1 MPAVIGWQVYSVG
14 LVVSRDD
21 NKAYVEYFVLAQVLF
36 IDRQHIRRCR
46 QERFQVLIKLEAVD
60 VAQIVGLVDAQDE
73 RFQETVKASD
83 QRNGRYLFEIP
94 RTYAALDRLQH
105 GVLADA
111 LQSAPHD
118 TVVALV
124 LRLLL
129 PVRQS
134 FIIVSGFVRTS
145 LLH

>member
-60 VAQIVGLVDAQDE
+60 VAQIVGLVDAQDD
-73 RFQETVKASD
+73 RFRETVKASD
-83 QRNGRYLFEIP
+83 QRKGRYLFEIP
-94 RTYAALDRLQH
+94 RTYTELDRLQP
-105 GVLADA
+105 G
-111 LQSAPHD
+111 
-118 TVVALV
+118 
-124 LRLLL
+124 LLTE
-129 PVRQS
+129 P
-134 FIIVSGFVRTS
+134 
-145 LLH
+145 LHTA